1 MNPIR
6 NRSPDRNQRSGYLLQ
21 PDHSDAID
29 VFDRIAL
36 SELRRAAHL
45 RPILRPASR
54 DQIRD
59 RAVRQRSSDVPSEI
73 FFRSRFVRTFG
84 PRSAGA
90 PNDWRR
96 PCGLPM
102 LDQQLNTQ
110 SDKLPSSPGPS
121 FVSGRLDHQRH
132 HKDRLRTRVT
142 PHLEA
147 SRSIFSSRFLQNRH
161 ETQSASCKLL
171 LLQRIS
177 PVSTPDV

>member
-73 FFRSRFVRTFG
+73 SSLTLRSDL
-84 PRSAGA
+84 RSALRGGA
-90 PNDWRR
+90 KRLATALR
-96 PCGLPM
+96 PTNAG
-102 LDQQLNTQ
+102 
-110 SDKLPSSPGPS
+110 
-121 FVSGRLDHQRH
+121 
-132 HKDRLRTRVT
+132 
-142 PHLEA
+142 
-147 SRSIFSSRFLQNRH
+147 
-161 ETQSASCKLL
+161 
-171 LLQRIS
+171 
-177 PVSTPDV
+177 STIEHPE